1 MDTSYLI
8 AAGEASAAV
17 SSTPNTLLGAMS
29 IAISVLAGVCVFLFL
44 RYDKRND
51 QIAEERK
58 SMEKECEQWRVDK
71 SETRVAHER
80 AIEKL
85 IAEHKLE
92 EQKMKVEHEKELRDI
107 SEKCTTQVVTLSRES
122 RDHDV
127 AARSQYAGMLETMAD
142 RNDRQADV
150 VTKSLEKLTDN
161 LLVTATG
168 HRAPTSPGGRY
179 GHGKGGKDG

>member
-1 MDTSYLI
+1 MDTTYLI
-8 AAGEASAAV
+8 AAGEVAAAPAQ
-17 SSTPNTLLGAMS
+17 SMTLIGALVA
-29 IAISVLAGVCVFLFL
+29 AISVLSGVCVFLFL

-58 SMEKECEQWRVDK
+58 SMEKEREQWRVDK
-71 SETRVAHER
+71 SETSVAHER
-80 AIEKL
+80 AVEKL

-92 EQKMKVEHEKELRDI
+92 EQKLKVEHEKELRDL
-107 SEKCTTQVVTLSRES
+107 SEKCMTQVVTLSRES

-168 HRAPTSPGGRY
+168 HRAPTSPGGGRY